1 MRVLNVSWN
10 EYDDITKIKFSD
22 DFKSSD
28 WIVKLDV
35 LKDVINDLTS
45 HYNLILSLNWENR
58 NEYNFDDIE
67 D

>member
-10 EYDDITKIKFSD
+10 EYYDITKIKFSD

-28 WIVKLDV
+28 RIVKLDV

-45 HYNLILSLNWENR
+45 HYNLIVLLSYKNGK
-58 NEYNFDDIE
+58 EYNFDDIE
-67 D
+67 N

>member
-10 EYDDITKIKFSD
+10 EYYDITKIKFSD

-28 WIVKLDV
+28 GIVKLDV

-45 HYNLILSLNWENR
+45 HYNLIVSLSYKNGK
-58 NEYNFDDIE
+58 EYNFDDIQ